1 MHLGRLENERAL
13 AALLSRLPGLRLDP
27 DAGDVHI
34 TGAGFRAP
42 ERLPVVFEP
51 SGR

>member
-1 MHLGRLENERAL
+1 MHLGRLENEVAL
-13 AALLSRLPGLRLDP
+13 AALLRTLPALRLDP
-27 DAGDVHI
+27 AALDVHI

-51 SGR
+51 RGA